1 MKNRMIMFTMLMLL
15 TTTAFA
21 ATLSVALDGSQAFNS
36 IQTAIEASNNGDTV
50 LVHPGRYIEN
60 IDYIGKSITVCS
72 LEASTN
78 DSTYI
83 SSTIIDGNQSGS
95 CVAFRNS
102 EQNATLRGFTITN
115 GTGYTVYD
123 EVHMGGGILLYLVEQ
138 INVTNCHITNNKAGS
153 GGGVFSI
160 KSSMTFSGL
169 QIYNNYSGSQG
180 GGITLVGASSHYPS
194 IVFDPANRCSVYSNY
209 GSNPTDIFVV
219 DIRANLEINLDMFTV
234 SVPTNFYLAR
244 LSNTS
249 AFYIYSD
256 TVNIQRA
263 YRSEVNHDLYVSPSG
278 SDSNSGLSPDM
289 AMKSITKAIHRIAG
303 DSLDVKTVHV
313 LPGTYS
319 EGEDDQ
325 ILPIPLKSH
334 VNIIGAG
341 SDQTIVSTTMPQFNY
356 RTNIIMSQSCTNV
369 NLKGLRVI
377 SGVASNNRLFLGF
390 WIKDTHIS
398 DLVAND
404 MIVEKHGAVIIAE
417 WETSSIDSL
426 VLKNIT
432 TPERAVYIVDTKSGS
447 ISNSIFENIHSTYS
461 SPDTPGDD
469 SWGGPVC
476 GISVSGS
483 LTIEN
488 SVFSNIRVQNN
499 QETFGISIWNSMTTQ
514 GADIK
519 LSNCLFDNIRT
530 NNTRAMLF
538 GSNSSSNFEV
548 TNCTFYN
555 NYSPTAAVG
564 TIGNVSM
571 HNNIFYNPDA
581 NKEIVM
587 YSTSTQQYVCNLDMD
602 YSNIRGGSA
611 SILNASF
618 LNTLSYGGH
627 NLDVDPMFASTTIG
641 ESDYLR
647 LSAGSPCVNAGT
659 SDTSGLGLLPYD
671 LAGNNRIWNRR
682 IDMGCYEY
690 GSEPYVG
697 IDDPVAPSIPVIRV
711 TAYPNPFSAFTNLK
725 VDIPASGENRP
736 QSIND
741 VSISI
746 YNLKGQKVKTIALDP
761 SKVGE
766 QFTYWDG
773 RDAGNN
779 QCSSGIYFIN
789 LLVNGRNVSSRKVTF
804 IR

>member
-1 MKNRMIMFTMLMLL
+1 MKNRMIMITMLMLL

-21 ATLSVALDGSQAFNS
+21 AILSVALDGSQSFNS
-36 IQTAIEASNNGDTV
+36 IQTAIEASNNGDMV
-50 LVHPGRYIEN
+50 LVYPGRYIEN

-102 EQNATLRGFTITN
+102 EQNATLRGFTISN

-123 EVHMGGGILLYLVEQ
+123 ELHRGGGILLNQVSQ
-138 INVTNCHITNNKAGS
+138 INITNCHITNNKAGS
-153 GGGVFSI
+153 GGGIFSI

-180 GGITLVGASSHYPS
+180 GGITLVGVSSHYPTL
-194 IVFDPANRCSVYSNY
+194 VFDPANRCSVYSNY

-219 DIRANLEINLDMFTV
+219 DICANLVINLDMFTV
-234 SVPTNFYLAR
+234 AVPTNFYLAR

-256 TVNIQRA
+256 TVYIQRA

-278 SDSNSGLSPDM
+278 SDSNSGLSPDL

-303 DSLDVKTVHV
+303 DSLTVKTVHV

-319 EGEDDQ
+319 EGMDDQ

-341 SDQTIVSTTMPQFNY
+341 SDQTILSTTMPQFDC
-356 RTNIIMSQSCTNV
+356 RTNIIMSQSCTDV
-369 NLKGLRVI
+369 NLRGLRVI

-390 WIKDTHIS
+390 GIKDTHIS
-398 DLVAND
+398 DIVVND
-404 MIVEKHGAVIIAE
+404 MAVERHGAVIIAE
-417 WETSSIDSL
+417 WENSSFDSL
-426 VLKNIT
+426 VLRNIT
-432 TPERAVYIVDTKSGS
+432 TPERAVYISTVYSGS

-483 LTIEN
+483 LIIEN
-488 SVFSNIRVQNN
+488 CVFSNISVQNN
-499 QETFGISIWNSMTTQ
+499 QDTFAISIWNSMTTQ
-514 GADIK
+514 GANIK
-519 LSNCLFDNIRT
+519 LSNCRFENIRT

-538 GSNSSSNFEV
+538 ESNSSSNFEV

-571 HNNIFYNPDA
+571 HNNIFYNADA

-602 YSNIRGGSA
+602 YNSIRGGSA
-611 SILNASF
+611 SILNASY
-618 LNTLSYGGH
+618 LNTLSYGEH
-627 NLDVDPMFASTTIG
+627 NQDADPIFASTVPDTPN
-641 ESDYLR
+641 YLR
-647 LSAGSPCVNAGT
+647 LASGSPCIDNGT
-659 SDTSGLGLLPYD
+659 PDISGLSLLPYD
-671 LAGNNRIWNRR
+671 LAGNSRIWNGI

-690 GSEPYVG
+690 GSEPYVAN
-697 IDDPVAPSIPVIRV
+697 DDPVAPVIPSFSL

-725 VDIPASGENRP
+725 VDLPASGENRP
-736 QSIND
+736 ESINSA
-741 VSISI
+741 SISI
-746 YNLKGQKVKTIALDP
+746 YNLKGQRVKSISLDP
-761 SKVGE
+761 RKIGE
-766 QFTYWDG
+766 QITYWDG

-779 QCSSGIYFIN
+779 QCSSGIYFIH

-804 IR
+804 IK